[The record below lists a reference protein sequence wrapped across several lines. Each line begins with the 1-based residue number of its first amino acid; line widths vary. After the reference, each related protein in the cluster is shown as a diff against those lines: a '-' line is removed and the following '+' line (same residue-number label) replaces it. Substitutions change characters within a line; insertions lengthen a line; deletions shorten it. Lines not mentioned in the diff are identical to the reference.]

1 MRISAIAVISAIVAL
16 PPSSF
21 AQEAR
26 PVNAGRITYSVGKV
40 SIQPDGK
47 GAWIKASPGL
57 ELSAGDNLWA
67 DVNSEVEIHTASTI
81 VLVGPETS
89 IAFDE
94 LTDFKVKLNLRLGS
108 VIVQMPEEI
117 RYWEIG
123 TPNLRFTLSEIGDY
137 RLDVNGEGDET
148 DVTAKQGHG
157 LAIVYEIPYK
167 ILTGQQVRFKT
178 ANHVEVEV
186 GEIPE
191 PDSFDI
197 WAGSHDR
204 PQRDNEHNEIHD
216 EKEEVADVATDPA
229 VTERA
234 TRRVWETNGDA
245 GHWVYTTDLGP
256 VWVPTHWSELI
267 ILPPQPVGVVLV
279 QPVSA
284 EEMSVGSSGHYAV
297 LEGVQKPAANWP
309 STKNVLVLPAQTS
322 TQNNSR
328 AWTKGTQS
336 NSDFGAAPSL
346 ANIHRTQAPLHAPQL
361 SLPHKTEPPLIP
373 APKPQTSPSDKLK
386 K

>member
-1 MRISAIAVISAIVAL
+1 MKISTIAILSAIVAL
-16 PPSSF
+16 PPSLF
-21 AQEAR
+21 PQETH
-26 PVNAGRITYSVGKV
+26 PVNAGHITYSVGKV
-40 SIQPDGK
+40 SIQPDGR
-47 GAWIKASPGL
+47 GDWIKVSPGL

-67 DVNSEVEIHTASTI
+67 DVNSEVEIRTDSTV

-89 IAFDE
+89 IAFDQ
-94 LTDFKVKLNLRLGS
+94 LTDSNVKLNLRLGS
-108 VIVQMPEEI
+108 VIVQMPEEN
-117 RYWEIG
+117 RHWEIR

-137 RLDVNGEGDET
+137 RHDVNGEGDET
-148 DVTAKQGHG
+148 DVAAKQGHRQ
-157 LAIVYEIPYK
+157 AIVYGTPYK
-167 ILTGQQVRFKT
+167 VLAGQQVRFKT

-197 WAGSHDR
+197 WAASHDR
-204 PQRDNEHNEIHD
+204 PQRGDDHN

-234 TRRVWETNGDA
+234 TRRVWETDGDA
-245 GHWVYTTDLGP
+245 AHWVYTTDLGP